1 MTYRPLAVPGGG
13 FSRGG
18 GDYWVVV
25 LWASGQAADAA
36 ASVIGPTLMPDSV
49 RAKGS
54 PSIHLFDQ
62 YEPGKER
69 LFRPFL
75 VLTSPISALGY

>member
-1 MTYRPLAVPGGG
+1 VTYRSLAVPGGV

-36 ASVIGPTLMPDSV
+36 ASVVGPILMPDSV
-49 RAKGS
+49 QAKAS
-54 PSIHLFDQ
+54 PSIHLFDH

-69 LFRPFL
+69 LSDP
-75 VLTSPISALGY
+75 SSD